1 MSNIVT
7 VDKQMEQE
15 FAYVDSIIN
24 AHTNLAIAKVNAEAL
39 QTYWEVGQFVS
50 ERLHSSRWGEHAV
63 DELAAY
69 LKRVNP
75 KRRGYGKRSLYN
87 MVKIYDTYSPSV
99 FADTIEQLQLD
110 KFVQSQIAQI
120 GSRLSKTE

>member
-1 MSNIVT
+1 MRVIYLWQHE
-7 VDKQMEQE
+7 DWPR
-15 FAYVDSIIN
+15 FRWDA
-24 AHTNLAIAKVNAEAL
+24 
-39 QTYWEVGQFVS
+39 

-99 FADTIEQLQLD
+99 FADTIKQLQLD